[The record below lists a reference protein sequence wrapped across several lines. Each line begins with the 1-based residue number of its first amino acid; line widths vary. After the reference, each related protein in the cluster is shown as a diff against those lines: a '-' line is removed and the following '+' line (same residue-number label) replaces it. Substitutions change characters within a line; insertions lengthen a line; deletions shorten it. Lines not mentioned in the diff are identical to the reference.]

1 MTQEERI
8 ISNLYEAKKVDLASH
23 KVELGLVQDIESSI
37 SDSSGMTEY
46 DQIMKKRSELASLL
60 SASRDAFFRKI
71 DRTEKLVAQL
81 DAQYKELGLA
91 GKNATSENAKK
102 MLLGEKERI
111 KKIDKFSN
119 AFKNAIL

>member
-1 MTQEERI
+1 MTKEEKI
-8 ISNLYEAKKVDLASH
+8 ISELYNAKKVELGTH
-23 KVELGLVQDIESSI
+23 KVELGLVQDIENSI
-37 SDSSGMTEY
+37 SDSSGISEY
-46 DQIMKKRSELASLL
+46 DQIMKKRSELSTLL
-60 SASRDAFFRKI
+60 STARDAFFRKI

-81 DAQYKELGLA
+81 DAQYKELGLP

>member
-8 ISNLYEAKKVDLASH
+8 IKKVYDAKKVELGTH

-37 SDSSGMTEY
+37 ADKEGMPEY
-46 DQIMKKRSELASLL
+46 EQIMKKRSELASLL

-81 DAQYKELGLA
+81 DAQYKELGLP

-119 AFKNAIL
+119 AFKNAVL